1 MQSMTTLP
9 LPTRL
14 LRAIPT
20 TPRLLRCLIAISYT
34 LILTI
39 TLIQPSRTPLIGPAA
54 PPGPPDATRE
64 AFLTFMHL
72 IGFALLVSSLWWAF
86 ESLTTPQRALW
97 IALAFALIL
106 SPLTELLQTLVP
118 GRGASWGDWVTN
130 TMSTLLS
137 GLLIWQQYIRPSGR
151 RRLESA
157 HT

>member
-1 MQSMTTLP
+1 MTTLP

-64 AFLTFMHL
+64 AILTFMHL
-72 IGFALLVSSLWWAF
+72 IGFALLMSSLWWAF

-97 IALAFALIL
+97 ITLAFALIL
-106 SPLTELLQTLVP
+106 SPLSELLQTLVP

-130 TMSTLLS
+130 TMSTLVS
-137 GLLIWQQYIRPSGR
+137 GLLIWQRYIRPSGR
-151 RRLESA
+151 RRLESE